1 VAELVGKV
9 SRRVFGKGSK
19 SEHEA
24 LYIDTDQGRYVL
36 RRQGGNA
43 MYDPALQEL
52 AGKTIKCTGIVHD
65 YVLLISDWTV
75 MKE

>member
-1 VAELVGKV
+1 VTEFVGKV
-9 SRRVFGKGSK
+9 SKRVFGKGSK

-24 LYIDTDQGRYVL
+24 LYIDTDRGRYVL

-52 AGKTIKCTGIVHD
+52 AGKTIRCTGLIHD

-75 MKE
+75 IEK